1 MTELCRVY
9 GKSVMAN
16 CHTSSSSLSCFS
28 FILFLTLF
36 ISSVHSESNF
46 FFSLKSYPHWVSI
59 TICRFVIVDCVTYPH
74 AVFSHQCQVF
84 PYNLATPTLT
94 TPLSSAVVLYQIAQ
108 TQVSGGRREVGE
120 GVSGGGG
127 RWERAVSGGE
137 KGGGRGG

>member
-1 MTELCRVY
+1 M
-9 GKSVMAN
+9 
-16 CHTSSSSLSCFS
+16 
-28 FILFLTLF
+28 
-36 ISSVHSESNF
+36 
-46 FFSLKSYPHWVSI
+46 SI

-120 GVSGGGG
+120 GVSGGGREVGEGVSGGGG
-127 RWERAVSGGE
+127 RWERG
-137 KGGGRGG
+137 